1 MAQVIWNADIDVYNP
16 LVIPLLV
23 AKTIAW
29 FLDVPDLLLFSKISR
44 NTYKAVNDPQLWI
57 DKLDKMGVWQ
67 TGLLARREEL
77 VGSKFEWLDDPLTC
91 LERIYKI
98 PKIAK
103 YQVLRIRRSLHI
115 FYADLQENVPYEK
128 LKLFKSFHTPQEQ
141 SKILSNLLKYN
152 AMNPEETARSI
163 VGEKI
168 TDLLEIFENALLREL
183 EIHFDIQDYERTR
196 EFVEILVELKNEQTL
211 IDFFLQKVC
220 FDNDTTKFLSLDV
233 FDVNEFFIIKP
244 TGDLLADLTKEDED
258 TPTQWILNEAR
269 LDVFIQDLANV
280 FNDVSRV
287 IDLIF
292 PQTIPMMY
300 KVSEELISNQLQ
312 DVILV
317 LVSTSKERG
326 TYFEMVTRLYV
337 KLTEG
342 FLQKLNPSENV
353 GESYVRLTR
362 LLLDVSYESI
372 AAEYLN
378 EEKAAFKQQ
387 CSEKIAEWRE
397 TMVQRERETT
407 EKILKH
413 VKVES
418 KNDFLLSF
426 KKVFTITGNSQDN
439 TKTDNG
445 EQIMNYSKVQ
455 AQAKILAENIKSL
468 RSVFSPELS
477 LNVLNDTKTSLARL
491 LLFDDYTVSALRF
504 DTYAAMQEEFI
515 NVVDG
520 ISNNHLREGFDKA
533 LKYLKDYN
541 PRDVSIVDK
550 DKKTA
555 IEPLVIFFEAINM
568 ADVIVQ
574 MIDIFYKEEI
584 MQRKLLK
591 HENLVL
597 NPSLQ
602 SKKSAEALVDK
613 YVADGLHIGI
623 DVLFKEI
630 ESVYISRLKDS
641 DYNPPPS
648 KAHVLEGPTIAA
660 QHAVQIL
667 DDNIDLLVDCA
678 DKPIVEVFQQ
688 EVAERFF
695 QVIVKCLK
703 RSTISEDGAVTLIS
717 DLNLYYDFIVTH
729 VKSNKRMIFPLFQ
742 ALKKVGSI
750 YLIGGEDAKA
760 IGQLISDLTKFNG
773 IFSQEEIY
781 EFVQRRADWPL
792 IKKHVQKVMYG
803 LSLIDCSIV

>member
-16 LVIPLLV
+16 SVIPLSV

-29 FLDVPDLLLFSKISR
+29 FLDVPDLLSFSKISR

-211 IDFFLQKVC
+211 IDFSPKI
-220 FDNDTTKFLSLDV
+220 
-233 FDVNEFFIIKP
+233 FIIKP
-244 TGDLLADLTKEDED
+244 TGDLLADSTKEDED

-362 LLLDVSYESI
+362 SLLDVSYESI

-387 CSEKIAEWRE
+387 CSEKLPSG
-397 TMVQRERETT
+397 
-407 EKILKH
+407 EKPW
-413 VKVES
+413 S
-418 KNDFLLSF
+418 KGKGRLSR
-426 KKVFTITGNSQDN
+426 
-439 TKTDNG
+439 
-445 EQIMNYSKVQ
+445 
-455 AQAKILAENIKSL
+455 KSL
-468 RSVFSPELS
+468 
-477 LNVLNDTKTSLARL
+477 
-491 LLFDDYTVSALRF
+491 
-504 DTYAAMQEEFI
+504 
-515 NVVDG
+515 
-520 ISNNHLREGFDKA
+520 
-533 LKYLKDYN
+533 
-541 PRDVSIVDK
+541 
-550 DKKTA
+550 
-555 IEPLVIFFEAINM
+555 
-568 ADVIVQ
+568 
-574 MIDIFYKEEI
+574 
-584 MQRKLLK
+584 
-591 HENLVL
+591 
-597 NPSLQ
+597 
-602 SKKSAEALVDK
+602 
-613 YVADGLHIGI
+613 
-623 DVLFKEI
+623 
-630 ESVYISRLKDS
+630 
-641 DYNPPPS
+641 
-648 KAHVLEGPTIAA
+648 
-660 QHAVQIL
+660 
-667 DDNIDLLVDCA
+667 
-678 DKPIVEVFQQ
+678 
-688 EVAERFF
+688 
-695 QVIVKCLK
+695 
-703 RSTISEDGAVTLIS
+703 ST
-717 DLNLYYDFIVTH
+717 
-729 VKSNKRMIFPLFQ
+729 
-742 ALKKVGSI
+742 
-750 YLIGGEDAKA
+750 
-760 IGQLISDLTKFNG
+760 
-773 IFSQEEIY
+773 
-781 EFVQRRADWPL
+781 
-792 IKKHVQKVMYG
+792 
-803 LSLIDCSIV
+803 